1 MWVEAEAFAVEED
14 GSFDV
19 SSVRKPPTRVL
30 MGMILLFIS
39 SATESVVQQRTTFLR
54 RFLIDPGRGFIGSSF
69 VRISRAYQSLKQV
82 VADAALVWLQRFLS
96 ISLSDHAFPV
106 WSCRA

>member
-1 MWVEAEAFAVEED
+1 VWVEAEAFAVEED

-39 SATESVVQQRTTFLR
+39 SATESEVLWF
-54 RFLIDPGRGFIGSSF
+54 SSAPHF
-69 VRISRAYQSLKQV
+69 SGVS
-82 VADAALVWLQRFLS
+82 
-96 ISLSDHAFPV
+96 
-106 WSCRA
+106 